1 MKNILQRI
9 DSATDYIKSKIQS
22 SPAIGLVLGSG
33 LGDFAQTLDDKIS
46 IPFGEIPGFPTPTVE
61 GHAGFLV
68 IGRHEGHLVAAL
80 SGRVHFYE
88 GLPQNEITIP
98 VRVLRRLGV
107 GILILTN
114 AAGGVN
120 SGFKPGTLM
129 MINDHINFSG
139 NNPLIGANLGEFGPR
154 FPDMSNVYTKEL
166 RTKIIKCAEEKGYS
180 LAEGV
185 YAMCSGPNYETA
197 AEVRMFRQIGADAV
211 GMSTV
216 PEAIVAS
223 HAGMKVVGI
232 SCITNMATGVYDQPL
247 YHEEVVETA
256 NRVKAEFTG
265 IVAMV
270 IGICTTDA

>member
-1 MKNILQRI
+1 MKNILERI
-9 DSATDYIKSKIQS
+9 DSAAEYIKSKVEAR
-22 SPAIGLVLGSG
+22 PEIGLVLGSG
-33 LGDFAQTLDDKIS
+33 LGDFAQTLDEKIS
-46 IPFGEIPGFPTPTVE
+46 IPFGEIPGFPTTTVE

-68 IGRHEGHLVAAL
+68 IGKHEGHLVAAL

-88 GLPQNEITIP
+88 GLPQHEITIP

-107 GILILTN
+107 GTLILTN

-120 SGFKPGTLM
+120 SDFKPGTLM
-129 MINDHINFSG
+129 MISDHINFSG
-139 NNPLIGANLGEFGPR
+139 GNPLIGANLGEFGPR

-166 RTKIIKCAEEKGYS
+166 RAKIIKCAAENGHALE
-180 LAEGV
+180 EGV
-185 YAMCSGPNYETA
+185 YMMCSGPNYETA
-197 AEVRMFRQIGADAV
+197 AEIRMFRKIGADAV

-247 YHEEVVETA
+247 NHEEVVETA

-265 IVAMV
+265 IVSMV
-270 IGICTTDA
+270 IGICAGGE